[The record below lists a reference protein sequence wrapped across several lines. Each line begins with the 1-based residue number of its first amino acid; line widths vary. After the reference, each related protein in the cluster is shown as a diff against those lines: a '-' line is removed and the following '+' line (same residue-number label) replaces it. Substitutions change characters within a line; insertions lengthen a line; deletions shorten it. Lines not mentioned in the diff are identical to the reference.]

1 MILLF
6 IQKTLLCFFPSL
18 LFSSLFN
25 SRDILCC
32 CYHFCICHFHLVFS
46 SQSFYLFIL
55 SRLFDNSFLK
65 GRLNLFTSFE
75 FNKVTVGE
83 ISSLKLA
90 TIGLKLRTLGRKR
103 QMYQKLP
110 STAISCPQCS
120 WNLLYLMRGL
130 LPDLVLSVIK
140 LFIIITIWWS
150 SLFTKLCSFVLVLS
164 SNSIYLL
171 SPSLFLS
178 LSLSLSFF
186 LSISLSLSLSLFL
199 SFSPSLFQPLIW
211 TH

>member
-1 MILLF
+1 MVDNKNKSAILRKCFVSVLGLFKTCSLPPIYPSTYLSIYLSIHQPIYPSTYLLLLSLYTLMILLF

-32 CYHFCICHFHLVFS
+32 CYHFCICHFHLVFN

-55 SRLFDNSFLK
+55 YRLFDNSFLK

-120 WNLLYLMRGL
+120 
-130 LPDLVLSVIK
+130 
-140 LFIIITIWWS
+140 
-150 SLFTKLCSFVLVLS
+150 
-164 SNSIYLL
+164 
-171 SPSLFLS
+171 
-178 LSLSLSFF
+178 
-186 LSISLSLSLSLFL
+186 
-199 SFSPSLFQPLIW
+199 
-211 TH
+211 